1 MASTTQQINEN
12 TVVHED
18 ASLAVRRYFTI
29 LHRGRT
35 LAVAAAELTNAEG
48 KQVALATGS
57 SMYLPGRPANLV
69 GVELGSGSSDPE
81 DDPGA

>member
-1 MASTTQQINEN
+1 M
-12 TVVHED
+12 
-18 ASLAVRRYFTI
+18 LAELSEAPGQRVR
-29 LHRGRT
+29 LSE
-35 LAVAAAELTNAEG
+35 LAELTNAEG
-48 KQVALATGS
+48 KSVALATGS

>member
-1 MASTTQQINEN
+1 LPDGRPIVAR
-12 TVVHED
+12 
-18 ASLAVRRYFTI
+18 ARI

-35 LAVAAAELTNAEG
+35 LAIASVEITNVEG

-57 SMYLPGRPANLV
+57 SMYLPGRPANLI
-69 GVELGSGSSDPE
+69 GVELGSSSSDPE

>member
-1 MASTTQQINEN
+1 VFPDGADLTARAR
-12 TVVHED
+12 V
-18 ASLAVRRYFTI
+18 

-35 LAVAAAELTNAEG
+35 LLIVAAELTNAEG

-57 SMYLPGRPANLV
+57 SMYLPGRPANLI
-69 GVELGSGSSDPE
+69 GVELGSSSSDPE

>member
-1 MASTTQQINEN
+1 MTAR
-12 TVVHED
+12 
-18 ASLAVRRYFTI
+18 ARI

-35 LAVAAAELTNAEG
+35 LVVVAAELTNAEG
-48 KQVALATGS
+48 KVALATGS

-69 GVELGSGSSDPE
+69 GVELGSSSSDPE